1 MTKKP
6 KPPSIVTLAV
16 MTTITVVFW
25 VFFSV
30 YRVYMTK
37 VPTNVSPEILK
48 PISATLDP
56 AALAQIS
63 QKVYF
68 ERGDVEEFLVKSGS
82 TVPTLVDRDLE
93 ASPSSE
99 LEPSEDLEE
108 TILPTPESPGSTQS
122 GELIP

>member
-1 MTKKP
+1 MKKP

-48 PISATLDP
+48 PISATLDTK
-56 AALAQIS
+56 ALAQIG

-68 ERGDVEEFLVKSGS
+68 ERGDVEGFLVQSGS
-82 TVPTLVDRDLE
+82 ISPILE
-93 ASPSSE
+93 TREFGASPSSE
-99 LEPSEDLEE
+99 LEPVEILEE
-108 TILPTPESPGSTQS
+108 ILPSTPDSPETTES